1 MGKKKNEKFVSNW
14 GEASYWVMMASEA
27 IGRRALSEAQEDVD
41 RLKERLEWVA
51 LEEEKSKGLGIEVR
65 K

>member
-1 MGKKKNEKFVSNW
+1 MENGNSVSNW
-14 GEASYWVMMASEA
+14 AQASYWAMMASEA
-27 IGRRALSEAQEDVD
+27 IGRRALSEAQVDVD

-51 LEEEKSKGLGIEVR
+51 LEEKKLKGLCIEVR